1 MEGPEKNYESTLQG
15 TEGRA
20 APKVFDLFK
29 SEYAAQSA
37 EKRANIAAQSR
48 LGVAGLRQQGPPVTP
63 EFDAD
68 SKSVAAQ
75 MRAEGDE
82 MGALTLESLI
92 ASGNV
97 DQATKFLKGYAFK
110 QADRTA
116 KMGLLEASMQ
126 WRQQLAREGFQ
137 LREKLAQMAASARE
151 GKLRQDQTREM
162 NVRIDKAFTGANLRL
177 NHATKLAQDP
187 MTPPDIRQRALSEMQ
202 MLEQTVQYYDEMRR
216 AVVNMNDELTA
227 QNKPNLPWED
237 NDRLAKRMQELWG
250 KNNPGKQPPAKGSK
264 AARELLDQARK
275 ELYRDRLR
283 D

>member
-1 MEGPEKNYESTLQG
+1 
-15 TEGRA
+15 
-20 APKVFDLFK
+20 
-29 SEYAAQSA
+29 
-37 EKRANIAAQSR
+37 
-48 LGVAGLRQQGPPVTP
+48 
-63 EFDAD
+63 
-68 SKSVAAQ
+68 
-75 MRAEGDE
+75 
-82 MGALTLESLI
+82 
-92 ASGNV
+92 
-97 DQATKFLKGYAFK
+97 
-110 QADRTA
+110 
-116 KMGLLEASMQ
+116 MQ